1 MFDSDDLTSAQVII
15 IIQYN
20 DFLICRNPVDGM
32 QSKSGMY
39 ICLPMLAA
47 CSQFH
52 IVRDQLP
59 TDQLKH

>member
-1 MFDSDDLTSAQVII
+1 MVDSDDLTSAQVII

-52 IVRDQLP
+52 IDC
-59 TDQLKH
+59 